1 MLSMWRDTAAM
12 PEYGRLEGDVRT
24 DVLVIGGGMAG
35 ILCAHFLRQAGVDC
49 VLAEADRL
57 CAGATG
63 NTTAKITSQHG
74 LVYDGLLRRFGAEK
88 AGMYLHA
95 NEAALARYRGMCRE
109 IDCGFEEKDAFVYSL
124 DDRGKLEKEL
134 AALEKLGFHAGFT
147 DKLPLPFPVAGAVR
161 FERQAQFDPLRFA
174 AAAARGLRAYEHT
187 PVRRLEGTSAVTD
200 RGTIRAEKVI
210 VATHFP
216 FLNRHGSYFLKMY
229 QHRSYVLAL
238 ENAANVGGM
247 YVDEAAEG
255 LSFRNAQDCMTLDGV
270 PYIGPYS
277 ARTENLYVATGFNKW
292 GMTSAMAAAMLLTDM
307 VQGKRPD
314 DAPVFSPSRSM
325 LRPQLALNA
334 LEAAASLL
342 TPTAPRCPHMGCALK
357 WNAQEHSWDCPCH
370 GSRFTQEGG
379 LIENPAMR
387 DLELEG

>member
-1 MLSMWRDTAAM
+1 MWRDTAAL

-174 AAAARGLRAYEHT
+174 AAAARGCGPTSTRPCAGWRGRA
-187 PVRRLEGTSAVTD
+187 PL
-200 RGTIRAEKVI
+200 
-210 VATHFP
+210 
-216 FLNRHGSYFLKMY
+216 
-229 QHRSYVLAL
+229 
-238 ENAANVGGM
+238 
-247 YVDEAAEG
+247 
-255 LSFRNAQDCMTLDGV
+255 
-270 PYIGPYS
+270 
-277 ARTENLYVATGFNKW
+277 
-292 GMTSAMAAAMLLTDM
+292 
-307 VQGKRPD
+307 
-314 DAPVFSPSRSM
+314 
-325 LRPQLALNA
+325 
-334 LEAAASLL
+334 
-342 TPTAPRCPHMGCALK
+342 PTAGRSSRRRS
-357 WNAQEHSWDCPCH
+357 SWRRIFRSST
-370 GSRFTQEGG
+370 GTEAIF
-379 LIENPAMR
+379 
-387 DLELEG
+387 

>member
-1 MLSMWRDTAAM
+1 MWRDTAAL

-174 AAAARGLRAYEHT
+174 AAA
-187 PVRRLEGTSAVTD
+187 
-200 RGTIRAEKVI
+200 
-210 VATHFP
+210 
-216 FLNRHGSYFLKMY
+216 
-229 QHRSYVLAL
+229 
-238 ENAANVGGM
+238 
-247 YVDEAAEG
+247 
-255 LSFRNAQDCMTLDGV
+255 
-270 PYIGPYS
+270 
-277 ARTENLYVATGFNKW
+277 
-292 GMTSAMAAAMLLTDM
+292 
-307 VQGKRPD
+307 
-314 DAPVFSPSRSM
+314 
-325 LRPQLALNA
+325 
-334 LEAAASLL
+334 
-342 TPTAPRCPHMGCALK
+342 
-357 WNAQEHSWDCPCH
+357 
-370 GSRFTQEGG
+370 
-379 LIENPAMR
+379 
-387 DLELEG
+387 

>member
-1 MLSMWRDTAAM
+1 MWRDTAAM

-35 ILCAHFLRQAGVDC
+35 ILCAHFLRQAGMDC

-57 CAGATG
+57 CAGTTG

-161 FERQAQFDPLRFA
+161 
-174 AAAARGLRAYEHT
+174 
-187 PVRRLEGTSAVTD
+187 S
-200 RGTIRAEKVI
+200 
-210 VATHFP
+210 
-216 FLNRHGSYFLKMY
+216 
-229 QHRSYVLAL
+229 
-238 ENAANVGGM
+238 
-247 YVDEAAEG
+247 
-255 LSFRNAQDCMTLDGV
+255 
-270 PYIGPYS
+270 S
-277 ARTENLYVATGFNKW
+277 ARHSSTHCALPRPRPEGC
-292 GMTSAMAAAMLLTDM
+292 GPTST
-307 VQGKRPD
+307 RPCAGWRGR
-314 DAPVFSPSRSM
+314 AP
-325 LRPQLALNA
+325 L
-334 LEAAASLL
+334 
-342 TPTAPRCPHMGCALK
+342 PTAGRSARRRS
-357 WNAQEHSWDCPCH
+357 SWRRIFRSST
-370 GSRFTQEGG
+370 GTEAIF
-379 LIENPAMR
+379 
-387 DLELEG
+387 